1 MHSIMYS
8 RYAPM
13 ALAALVAS
21 AMALSAD
28 AFVVPTT
35 LSSSSTRF
43 RTTTTRSSLSMS
55 SEAAASAAS
64 KKIVVVSPPGG
75 VGEVA
80 AVSAAKLGN
89 SVRWFVVSGSD
100 DAAAASSVSLPSSV
114 LDAIAGAGGTIELA
128 GADASSLLLPPDD
141 ASSAIG
147 AVSKWC
153 GAADGLVCTYDGADD
168 EIADAVMNAVKVA
181 SREAAGSVARSGR
194 VAVLPAP
201 TAADAEDDGEQEAGG
216 AGGLFQSLL
225 GGSSVD
231 VPSTLEGAIG
241 DGSIKVTKLRHGE
254 LFGIPESSVSLH
266 GPQTCLLFGKVLS
279 LYAFA
284 FDLNCMLLVLL
295 VCQIMSYRPGPF
307 LAQLLTN
314 SYISLVRIM
323 VWKMEHIAR
332 RISVCWWTAP

>member
-1 MHSIMYS
+1 MYS
-8 RYAPM
+8 TYAPM
-13 ALAALVAS
+13 ALAALIAS

-35 LSSSSTRF
+35 LSSSSSTRF

-55 SEAAASAAS
+55 SESAASAAS

-75 VGEVA
+75 LGEVA

-153 GAADGLVCTYDGADD
+153 GAADGLVCTYDGAAD
-168 EIADAVMNAVKVA
+168 ETADADAEATDTVMNAVKVA
-181 SREAAGSVARSGR
+181 SREAAGSVAKSGR

-241 DGSIKVTKLRHGE
+241 DGSIKVTKLRHGD

-266 GPQTCLLFGKVLS
+266 RHAYSALFGKVLS
-279 LYAFA
+279 FYA
-284 FDLNCMLLVLL
+284 L
-295 VCQIMSYRPGPF
+295 
-307 LAQLLTN
+307 LLT
-314 SYISLVRIM
+314 
-323 VWKMEHIAR
+323 
-332 RISVCWWTAP
+332 

>member
-1 MHSIMYS
+1 MQIAKPRIRQVQHKNDGRRRVHVRRVAGITTSKASSHPATFIREGTTHSINMYS

-13 ALAALVAS
+13 ALAALIAS

-35 LSSSSTRF
+35 LSSSSSTRF
-43 RTTTTRSSLSMS
+43 RTTTTTTRSSLSMS
-55 SEAAASAAS
+55 SESAASAAS

-75 VGEVA
+75 LGEVA

-114 LDAIAGAGGTIELA
+114 LDAISGAGGTIELA

-153 GAADGLVCTYDGADD
+153 GAADGLVCTYDGAAD
-168 EIADAVMNAVKVA
+168 ETADAEATDTVMNAVKVA
-181 SREAAGSVARSGR
+181 SREAAGSVAKSGR

-241 DGSIKVTKLRHGE
+241 DGSIKVTKLRHGD
-254 LFGIPESSVSLH
+254 LFGIPESSVSLR
-266 GPQTCLLFGKVLS
+266 CLARFCLFTHC
-279 LYAFA
+279 F
-284 FDLNCMLLVLL
+284 
-295 VCQIMSYRPGPF
+295 
-307 LAQLLTN
+307 
-314 SYISLVRIM
+314 
-323 VWKMEHIAR
+323 
-332 RISVCWWTAP
+332 

>member
-1 MHSIMYS
+1 
-8 RYAPM
+8 
-13 ALAALVAS
+13 
-21 AMALSAD
+21 
-28 AFVVPTT
+28 
-35 LSSSSTRF
+35 
-43 RTTTTRSSLSMS
+43 MS
-55 SEAAASAAS
+55 SESAASAAS

-75 VGEVA
+75 LGEVA

-153 GAADGLVCTYDGADD
+153 GAADGLVCTYDGAAD
-168 EIADAVMNAVKVA
+168 ETADAEATDTVMNAVKVA
-181 SREAAGSVARSGR
+181 SREAAGSVAKSGR

-241 DGSIKVTKLRHGE
+241 DGSIKVTKLRHGD

-266 GPQTCLLFGKVLS
+266 RHAYSALFGKVLS
-279 LYAFA
+279 FYA
-284 FDLNCMLLVLL
+284 L
-295 VCQIMSYRPGPF
+295 
-307 LAQLLTN
+307 LLT
-314 SYISLVRIM
+314 
-323 VWKMEHIAR
+323 
-332 RISVCWWTAP
+332 

>member
-1 MHSIMYS
+1 MYS

-266 GPQTCLLFGKVLS
+266 GPQTCLLFGKV
-279 LYAFA
+279 
-284 FDLNCMLLVLL
+284 
-295 VCQIMSYRPGPF
+295 
-307 LAQLLTN
+307 
-314 SYISLVRIM
+314 
-323 VWKMEHIAR
+323 AR
-332 RISVCWWTAP
+332 FCLFSPCF